1 MFLGIKINYY
11 KSHLVISRIQSL
23 LLINNTL
30 CPICP
35 LIYSMAD
42 LVGMIMALIL
52 VKNDYTYVHS
62 EWKCILL
69 NDVSSCEMAGNTEH
83 AFF

>member
-1 MFLGIKINYY
+1 
-11 KSHLVISRIQSL
+11 
-23 LLINNTL
+23 
-30 CPICP
+30 
-35 LIYSMAD
+35 MAD

-69 NDVSSCEMAGNTEH
+69 NDVSLCEMTGNTEH

>member
-1 MFLGIKINYY
+1 MFFGIVTNGY
-11 KSHLVISRIQSL
+11 KFRLFISRIQSL
-23 LLINNTL
+23 LLAYNTL
-30 CPICP
+30 YPNWP

>member
-1 MFLGIKINYY
+1 
-11 KSHLVISRIQSL
+11 
-23 LLINNTL
+23 
-30 CPICP
+30 
-35 LIYSMAD
+35 MAD

-62 EWKCILL
+62 EWKCIHL
-69 NDVSSCEMAGNTEH
+69 NEVSSCEMAGNTEH

>member
-1 MFLGIKINYY
+1 
-11 KSHLVISRIQSL
+11 
-23 LLINNTL
+23 
-30 CPICP
+30 
-35 LIYSMAD
+35 MAD

-52 VKNDYTYVHS
+52 VENDYTYVHS

-69 NDVSSCEMAGNTEH
+69 HDVSSCEMAGNTEH